1 MQKFNKGDFVMYDDR
16 ELGRVATVRD
26 DGAIFVCYSTGCTAA
41 NTPKEKLR
49 LATEKEMKKAGAMV
63 KLIGFNRFNPTCPD
77 YDSYTCKSLCPDKTE
92 SY

>member
-41 NTPKEKLR
+41 NTSPKDLR
-49 LATEKEMKKAGAMV
+49 LATEKEVRACEFASH
-63 KLIGFNRFNPTCPD
+63 LGFHRFDDYCPEYD
-77 YDSYTCKSLCPDKTE
+77 YDVCSSYCPEKQKRGN
-92 SY
+92 